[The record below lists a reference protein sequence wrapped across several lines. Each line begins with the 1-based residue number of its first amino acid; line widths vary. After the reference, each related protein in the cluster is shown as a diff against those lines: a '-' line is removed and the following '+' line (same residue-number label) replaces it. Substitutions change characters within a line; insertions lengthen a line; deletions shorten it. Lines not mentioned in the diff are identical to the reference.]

1 VQLDYGASL
10 RAISQT
16 NPFIYALAI
25 AAFYLSF
32 VVRTVRWELLL
43 RNTGE
48 SEHFGELFHI
58 VILAWFANCVLPAK
72 MGDFYRAYLLRQQT
86 DVSGSKGL
94 GTIFSER
101 ALDFLVLM
109 SLLVVSGLISFHAVV
124 PQKFLPAFIV
134 GILICAGLIAGLIVI
149 RYSEGRLS
157 RFIPHRLQERAAH
170 FKHGLLSAF
179 AGRIPLLVSLTVI
192 VWMAESARLFLVVQA
207 LPLHVSLSIA
217 QIVFIALVASL
228 LTTIPALTGGLVL
241 VEVGIIPVVAFF
253 CLLALGSPWLVEMFR
268 IERPEAVITRAAQ
281 ASVRKSV
288 QDPVFDA
295 SVNVLGTVALLRA
308 SVRHQ
313 VRRFLFAST
322 GGAIYGDTD
331 QTPTSEDAP
340 ALPVSPYGA
349 AKLASEVYL
358 RTFHALHGLS
368 FAALRYAN
376 VYGPRQDPHGEAGV
390 VAIFSQRLI
399 RGEKARINGDGKQT
413 RDFVYVG
420 DVADANARALTSDQV
435 GAFN

>member
-1 VQLDYGASL
+1 MLNRKMEPAAVPPEAAVPRSALRERLTDPRTLISFAILAVVLFVVLTHVQLDYGASL

-16 NPFIYALAI
+16 NPVIYALAI

-109 SLLVVSGLISFHAVV
+109 SLLVVSGLISFRASV
-124 PQKFLPAFIV
+124 PERFLPAFVV
-134 GILICAGLIAGLIVI
+134 GLAIAGGLIGGLLVI

-157 RFIPHRLQERAAH
+157 RYLPERLRERATR

-179 AGRIPLLVSLTVI
+179 AGRLPFLLGLTVL
-192 VWMAESARLFLVVQA
+192 VWLAESTRLYLVVQA
-207 LPLHVSLSIA
+207 LPLHLSLSLA

-228 LTTIPALTGGLVL
+228 LTTIPALPGGLVL
-241 VEVGIIPVVAFF
+241 VEGGIIAVLVFFGLTASQAF
-253 CLLALGSPWLVEMFR
+253 
-268 IERPEAVITRAAQ
+268 
-281 ASVRKSV
+281 
-288 QDPVFDA
+288 
-295 SVNVLGTVALLRA
+295 TVAIL
-308 SVRHQ
+308 
-313 VRRFLFAST
+313 
-322 GGAIYGDTD
+322 D
-331 QTPTSEDAP
+331 
-340 ALPVSPYGA
+340 
-349 AKLASEVYL
+349 
-358 RTFHALHGLS
+358 
-368 FAALRYAN
+368 
-376 VYGPRQDPHGEAGV
+376 
-390 VAIFSQRLI
+390 RLI
-399 RGEKARINGDGKQT
+399 SYWSLIA
-413 RDFVYVG
+413 VG
-420 DVADANARALTSDQV
+420 LVVFLLSHRR
-435 GAFN
+435 